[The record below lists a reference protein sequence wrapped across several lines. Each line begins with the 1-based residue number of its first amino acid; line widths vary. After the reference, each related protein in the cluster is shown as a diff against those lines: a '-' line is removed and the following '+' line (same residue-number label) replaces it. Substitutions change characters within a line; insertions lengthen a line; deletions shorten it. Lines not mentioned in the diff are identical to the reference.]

1 MAPVTTSIIIC
12 TCNRAEHLRQTLQAL
27 ATVNVP
33 AEIPAEL
40 IVVNNGSSDGTAE
53 VVQAARLVNM
63 PVRYVTE
70 SRRGQC
76 FARNTGMAHSR
87 GAIILFTDDD
97 VRPPA
102 DWIAGMCRPI
112 LAGGAQAVTGGVRLA
127 PHLQRPWMHPLH
139 RGWLASTEGIDRAAP
154 YTMFGANMGF
164 SRQVLNKVPAFDTEL
179 GPGALGFGDEML
191 FSWQLLEAGYK
202 LHGALDVEVEH
213 HFEEE
218 RLQRAAFLDS
228 ARKRGRT
235 QAYLDYHWRHRNVAA
250 ARGKCALGQARLW
263 YWRTRR
269 RAACRSQE
277 GCPAWELELLQ
288 RVHYFKSWSEEQ
300 RRARNYAPRGL
311 VKNSGAVP

>member
-27 ATVNVP
+27 GSVHVP
-33 AEIPAEL
+33 AEMPAEL
-40 IVVNNGSSDGTAE
+40 LVVDNGSNDGTAE
-53 VVQAARLVNM
+53 VVRTTRLVNM
-63 PVRYVTE
+63 PVHYVPE

-76 FARNTGMAHSR
+76 YARNTGLAHSR
-87 GAIILFTDDD
+87 GAVILFTDDD

-112 LAGGAQAVTGGVRLA
+112 LSETAQAVTGGVRLPA
-127 PHLQRPWMHPLH
+127 HLQRPWMTPLH

-164 SRQVLNKVPAFDTEL
+164 ARQVLTKVPAFDTEL

-202 LHGALDVEVEH
+202 LLGALDVEVEH
-213 HFEEE
+213 HFEAD
-218 RLQRAAFLDS
+218 RLQRKAFLES

-235 QAYLDYHWRHRNVAA
+235 QAYLDYHWRHRQIPD
-250 ARGKCALGQARLW
+250 ARRKYSLAQARLW
-263 YWRTRR
+263 YWRARR
-269 RAACRSQE
+269 QAECRSAE
-277 GCPAWELELLQ
+277 GCAAWELELLQ
-288 RVHYFKSWSEEQ
+288 RVHYYKSWLQE
-300 RRARNYAPRGL
+300 RRRTPNYAPRGL
-311 VKNSGAVP
+311 VKQSATP